1 MIFLKK
7 LINSSL
13 MQNIFALSFVQVL
26 NYILPLL
33 LIPYLLK
40 TLGAS
45 GWGKIVFV
53 QLVLQYFI
61 VVVTYGFQWSAVNK
75 ISPVRKQVNLVNKLF
90 SGYFFSQLLLL
101 MLCLLILSAGV
112 LIFDNLRSEFDLF
125 YIGFIAVAG
134 TVIFPIWLMQA
145 LEELKFV
152 ALTQLVSQIFCFSCI
167 FLFVN
172 SSDDLDV
179 ALFFQSINNLISGS
193 LCFWFLYKK
202 GYKLTK
208 ISISDIVISL
218 KDGFTL
224 FTSQVWISLYTNSIP
239 IILGLVTNSTV
250 VATYS
255 VADRIQKAIRFILNP
270 ISRAIFPRIS
280 FLQKNDIEKSERLLK
295 ISIAFTFIITVITS
309 LILFTFIDK
318 VIQFLNAEN
327 LPNIYSVIYI
337 FAVMPVLVGLSSVIS
352 IQALIPKGYSKA
364 LNRIWFSACLITL
377 LIIYPIVNE
386 YGVVGAA
393 ILAILVE
400 AYILILMLTVLMRGR
415 K

>member
-61 VVVTYGFQWSAVNK
+61 VVVIYGFQWSAVNK

-101 MLCLLILSAGV
+101 MLCLLILSVGV
-112 LIFDNLRSEFDLF
+112 LIFDDIRSQFNLF

-152 ALTQLVSQIFCFSCI
+152 ALTQLISQIFCFGCI

-172 SSDDLDV
+172 SSDDLDI
-179 ALFFQSINNLISGS
+179 ALFFQSINNLISGI
-193 LCFWFLYKK
+193 LCFLFLYKK
-202 GYKLTK
+202 GYKLTRVN
-208 ISISDIVISL
+208 ISDIVLSL
-218 KDGFTL
+218 RDGFTL

-239 IILGLVTNSTV
+239 IILGLVSNSTM

-280 FLQKNDIEKSERLLK
+280 FLQKNDVEKGERLLK
-295 ISIAFTFIITVITS
+295 ISITFTFIITIIAS
-309 LILFTFIDK
+309 LILFTFIDNI
-318 VIQFLNAEN
+318 IQFLNAEN

-337 FAVMPVLVGLSSVIS
+337 FAIMPILVGLSSVIS
-352 IQALIPKGYSKA
+352 IQALIPKGYSKV

-377 LIIYPIVNE
+377 LIIYPVVNE
-386 YGVVGAA
+386 YGIVGAA
-393 ILAILVE
+393 ILAVLVE
-400 AYILILMLTVLMRGR
+400 AYILMLMLTVLMRGR

>member
-1 MIFLKK
+1 
-7 LINSSL
+7 

-40 TLGAS
+40 VLGAS

-53 QLVLQYFI
+53 QLILQYF
-61 VVVTYGFQWSAVNK
+61 VVIVTYGFQWSAVNK
-75 ISPVRKQVNLVNKLF
+75 ISPVRKQINLVNKLF
-90 SGYFFSQLLLL
+90 SGYFFAQILLLI
-101 MLCLLILSAGV
+101 LCLLILSIGV
-112 LIFDNLRSEFDLF
+112 LIIGDIGNEFKLF
-125 YIGFIAVAG
+125 YIGFIAVVG
-134 TVIFPIWLMQA
+134 TVVFPIWLMQA

-152 ALTQLVSQIFCFSCI
+152 ALTQLVSQIFCFGCI

-172 SSDDLDV
+172 SSDDLDT
-179 ALFFQSINNLISGS
+179 ALFFQSINNLISGL

-202 GYKLTK
+202 GYKLVK
-208 ISISDIVISL
+208 INTSDIVISL

-239 IILGLVTNSTV
+239 IILGLLSNSAV

-280 FLQKNDIEKSERLLK
+280 FLLKNDTKKGERLIN
-295 ISIAFTFIITVITS
+295 ISIVFTFLITIIAS
-309 LILFTFIDK
+309 FILFNFIDE
-318 VIQFLNAEN
+318 IIEFLNAEK

-337 FAVMPVLVGLSSVIS
+337 FAIMPVLVGLSSVIS

-377 LIIYPIVNE
+377 SIIYPIVNK

-393 ILAILVE
+393 VLAVLVE
-400 AYILILMLTVLMRGR
+400 AYILILMLTVLMRG
-415 K
+415 KK